1 MRRWLWFV
9 GLYLAGIAM
18 LGSIAFLIRSI
29 LL

>member
-1 MRRWLWFV
+1 MRRWLWFI

-18 LGSIAFLIRSI
+18 IGSIAFLIRSI